1 MSVPTALM
9 IRNSDSKSLE
19 NERKTHTPQTTNMQT
34 NSCKKKKNQT
44 KNKPTMYHKH
54 VRLLQNFVFPQI
66 LKELTV
72 PVTASSGK
80 RSSP

>member
-34 NSCKKKKNQT
+34 NSCKKKKKSNKKQT
-44 KNKPTMYHKH
+44 HY
-54 VRLLQNFVFPQI
+54 
-66 LKELTV
+66 V
-72 PVTASSGK
+72 P
-80 RSSP
+80 